1 MKTKK
6 PETQARP
13 WPEGF
18 LLFYYW
24 KCSNFLHKLWPI
36 HKLPSK
42 PGTHAFP
49 ETQGP
54 QGDLSGPG
62 SGQWSMGNVSFWTSI
77 CINLWLTP
85 TNTIL
90 GVHSSPWV
98 NMACINQHP
107 INTESSL
114 YRGTSEPWIEI
125 VRRGTEH
132 TGWENST
139 DAHRSSHVRH
149 AGDRTEAAAVCLSHL
164 SDLHARHVDGTESE
178 QMDGAYTPQC
188 HGYLCA
194 QWSSSA

>member
-24 KCSNFLHKLWPI
+24 KRSNFLHKLWPI

-42 PGTHAFP
+42 PGTYAFP

-90 GVHSSPWV
+90 GVHSSSWV

-114 YRGTSEPWIEI
+114 YRGNLGTLNWNSEA
-125 VRRGTEH
+125 R
-132 TGWENST
+132 
-139 DAHRSSHVRH
+139 
-149 AGDRTEAAAVCLSHL
+149 DRTHRVREFHRCSQKQSCAACWRQ
-164 SDLHARHVDGTESE
+164 DRG
-178 QMDGAYTPQC
+178 
-188 HGYLCA
+188 
-194 QWSSSA
+194 SSSMSQSSFWSPRSACGWDRKWADGWSIHTTVPWVPLRTVII